1 MTQILAT
8 ASQLT
13 NDDCQPSHN
22 QLNCQTLVEL
32 LRYRADHQPNK
43 TAFVFLKNGEHESKS
58 LTYQELDAR
67 ARAIAAHLQQLKATN
82 ERALLLYQQNIEFIA
97 AFFGC
102 LYAKVVAVPAY
113 PPRRNRSIE
122 RIQAIRDNAQAKFA
136 LTDTL
141 VLKNLENSSTQDEL
155 ASLHW
160 LATDSIDITVA
171 PTWQPPS
178 ISSDTLSFLQYT
190 SGSTGTPKGV
200 MVTHGNLLHNLF
212 LIQQGFEHTETR
224 RGVTWLPAYHD
235 MGLIGGI
242 LEPIYAG
249 FPMVSMSPVDFLQKP
264 IRWLQAISK
273 YKATTSGGPN
283 FGYDIVCRK
292 ITPEQLAK
300 LDLSSWDVAVSG
312 AEPVRADTIERFA
325 RTFAPCGFRQE
336 AFYPCYGMAE
346 STLIITGGVK
356 SQLPIFHTV
365 DKIALGQNQIIN
377 INQEQQEAID
387 LVGVGKPLSE
397 QKVVIVDPQTGK
409 KCLVNQVGEIWVS
422 GPSVAQ
428 GYWQYP
434 EKTEQTFSAYT
445 IDTEEGPFLRTGDLG
460 FLREDG
466 ELFIT
471 GRLKDVIIIRGRN
484 HYPQDIE
491 KTVEQSYPAFIPNR
505 SAAFS
510 LEMDGQEK
518 LVVVVEVERRF
529 EKWYKNEEENEKRRQ
544 EIQKQFNRRKEHID
558 PGFEIELD
566 RPLEIDTALGN
577 IRQAVAKNHG
587 LQVYA
592 VLLIRV
598 GSIPKT
604 SSGKIQRYACRQG
617 FLNGDL
623 IIVGGDRHLMG
634 NQASS

>member
-1 MTQILAT
+1 MV
-8 ASQLT
+8 
-13 NDDCQPSHN
+13 D
-22 QLNCQTLVEL
+22 L
-32 LRYRADHQPNK
+32 LRYRAYHQPQQK
-43 TAFVFLKNGEHESKS
+43 AFVFLKNGENESAS
-58 LTYQELDAR
+58 LTYQELDSQ
-67 ARAIAAHLQQLKATN
+67 ARAIAAQFQQLKATN
-82 ERALLLYQQNIEFIA
+82 ERALLLYQQNLEFIA

-160 LATDSIDITVA
+160 LATDTIDINLA
-171 PTWQPPS
+171 KTWQKPS
-178 ISSDTLSFLQYT
+178 ISSDTLAFLQYT

-212 LIQQGFEHTETR
+212 LIQQGFEHTDRR

-242 LEPIYAG
+242 LQPVYAG
-249 FPMVSMSPVDFLQKP
+249 FSMVSMSPVDFLQKP
-264 IRWLQAISK
+264 IRWLQAISH
-273 YKATTSGGPN
+273 YQATTSGGPN

-292 ITPEQLAK
+292 ITPEQLTQ

-312 AEPVRADTIERFA
+312 AEPIRADTIERFA
-325 RTFAPCGFRQE
+325 RTFAPCGFRKE

-356 SQLPIFHTV
+356 SHLPVIQTV
-365 DKIALGQNQIIN
+365 DKVALEQNQAIN
-377 INQEQQEAID
+377 INEEGQEATK
-387 LVGVGKPLSE
+387 LVGVGKPLWE
-397 QKVVIVDPQTGK
+397 QKAVIVDPQTLK
-409 KCLVNQVGEIWVS
+409 KCPVNQVGEIWVS
-422 GPSVAQ
+422 GPSVAR
-428 GYWQYP
+428 GYWQQS
-434 EKTEQTFSAYT
+434 EKTEQTFNAYT
-445 IDTEEGPFLRTGDLG
+445 ADPKEGPFLRTGDLG
-460 FLREDG
+460 FVREDG
-466 ELFIT
+466 ELFMT

-510 LEMDGQEK
+510 LDVAGKEK
-518 LVVVVEVERRF
+518 LMVVVEVERRF
-529 EKWYKNEEENEKRRQ
+529 EKWYKNEEDNRRKR
-544 EIQKQFNRRKEHID
+544 EELDKQFNRRREHID
-558 PGFEIELD
+558 PGFEVELD
-566 RPLEIDTALGN
+566 RPLEIDTALGS
-577 IRQAVAKNHG
+577 IRQAVAQKHG

-592 VLLIRV
+592 ILLLRV

-604 SSGKIQRYACRQG
+604 SSGKIQRYACRNG

-623 IIVGGDRHLMG
+623 IVVGGDRHLMG
-634 NQASS
+634 NEASSD